1 MMKRKNKIFP
11 IKKERS
17 KKTLILCTFIA
28 LLAIMV
34 LAVVRGNYNIPV
46 KEVFK
51 VIASQLGF
59 GSTEDNNFFVIVWEV
74 RLPRICLAALVG
86 MALAM
91 AGTVFQGVFRN
102 PLVEPY
108 LLSVS
113 NGAACGAAIAI
124 VFLSGTVSVSFM
136 SFFFAIG
143 AMILSYGIATRK
155 GETPLV
161 NLILAGVIVAAIF
174 SAALNLIKT
183 LAPDSKLREISFWLM
198 GGIYMAKWSDVLL
211 MLPCTF
217 ASLAALWGLSW
228 KLNVL
233 TMGDQEAATLGIRVG
248 FLKLMLLGISTFIT
262 AMAVSMVGII
272 SWIGL
277 MIPHA
282 SRMILGPDHRYTIP
296 FSALLGACFLVICDT
311 IARTIIMGEIPISI
325 VTSVLGAPYLIYLL
339 RTNRQVSV

>member
-1 MMKRKNKIFP
+1 MNTHKNKILP
-11 IKKERS
+11 IQNQRS
-17 KKTLILCTFIA
+17 KKAIILCSFIA
-28 LLAIMV
+28 LLAIML
-34 LAVVRGNYNIPV
+34 LAVVCGNYSIPIGD
-46 KEVFK
+46 VFR
-51 VIASQLGF
+51 VIAARLGL
-59 GSTEDNNFFVIVWEV
+59 GSAQDNNFHVIVWEV
-74 RLPRICLAALVG
+74 RLPRICLSALVG

-91 AGTVFQGVFRN
+91 AGAVFQGVFRN

-108 LLSVS
+108 LLGVS

-124 VFLSGTVSVSFM
+124 VFLSGVVSVSLM
-136 SFFFAIG
+136 SFVFAIG
-143 AMILSYGIATRK
+143 AMLLSYGIASRR

-161 NLILAGVIVAAIF
+161 NLILAGVIVASIF

-198 GGIYMAKWSDVLL
+198 GGVYMAKWSDVMLL
-211 MLPCTF
+211 LPCTL

-228 KLNVL
+228 RLNVL
-233 TMGDQEAATLGIRVG
+233 TMGDQEATALGVRVG
-248 FLKLMLLGISTFIT
+248 PLKLLLLGISTFIT

-339 RTNRQVSV
+339 RTNRQVSI

>member
-1 MMKRKNKIFP
+1 MIKRKNRVFP
-11 IKKERS
+11 IQNERS
-17 KKTLILCTFIA
+17 KKMLILCTFIA

-59 GSTEDNNFFVIVWEV
+59 GSAEDNNFFVIVWEV

-86 MALAM
+86 LALAM

-108 LLSVS
+108 LLGVS

-124 VFLSGTVSVSFM
+124 VFLSGTVSVSLM
-136 SFFFAIG
+136 SFLFAIG
-143 AMILSYGIATRK
+143 AMLLSYGFATRK

-161 NLILAGVIVAAIF
+161 NLILAGVVVASVF

-198 GGIYMAKWSDVLL
+198 GGVYMAKWSDVLL
-211 MLPCTF
+211 MLPCAL
-217 ASLAALWGLSW
+217 ASLAALWSFSW

-233 TMGDQEAATLGIRVG
+233 TMGDQEAATLGIRIG
-248 FLKLMLLGISTFIT
+248 LLKLMLLGISTFIT
-262 AMAVSMVGII
+262 SMAVSMVGII

>member
-1 MMKRKNKIFP
+1 MNKRKNKIFP
-11 IKKERS
+11 IQNERS

-28 LLAIMV
+28 LLIIMV
-34 LAVVRGNYNIPV
+34 FAVVRGNYNIPV
-46 KEVFK
+46 ADVFK
-51 VIASQLGF
+51 VIAAQLGF
-59 GSTEDNNFFVIVWEV
+59 GSAEDNNFFVIVWEV

-108 LLSVS
+108 LLGVS

-136 SFFFAIG
+136 SFFFAVG

-161 NLILAGVIVAAIF
+161 NLILAGVIVASIF

-198 GGIYMAKWSDVLL
+198 GGVYMAKWSDVLL

-217 ASLAALWGLSW
+217 AALAALWGLSW

-248 FLKLMLLGISTFIT
+248 LLKLLLLGISTFIT